1 VAPGAAVREL
11 AAPIHGAGALEGLYE
26 AHAPDLRRRCLRLTR
41 DAHAADDLMQEVFVR
56 FITRFPE
63 PPVGMNVGAYL
74 HATARNVLWK
84 QLRDSHETSDGD
96 IETTVG
102 ADDDLDR
109 DPERSAL
116 LVEQQSLVRRC
127 AAVLTGRQRRAL
139 TLRDVEG
146 YSYAEIGSELGIG
159 PGAVMAVISR
169 ARARLRVAVRRANV
183 DLDNLAPECMAMLG
197 PLSDYLDG
205 RAASTDAEVESH
217 LATCDDCCQ
226 TLASFQEAG
235 SRLRGF
241 LPFVPLGG
249 VLSRLRGKSHGG
261 GSSLDPVSVSTPT
274 HAPALARLG
283 NALGHG
289 GESPLGIA
297 GVGAMVTAALIAV
310 AGGGIVVAQHVGSGS
325 GSGHALVSA
334 APKPKPSIPAAAAIS
349 IAAPTSVPRAA
360 QTARPYGGH
369 PYSPSVAPL
378 TSGAAA
384 TPASSAAKV
393 ATGTPSA
400 PALTPKQAAPAADP
414 ATGGRTAPLPKT
426 TPIHVPVVAKPAVRT
441 PVKVPAVKV
450 PAVKVPAVKVPAV
463 KVPAIKVPAVVPV
476 VKVPVVKVPVVTV
489 PKVTTPA
496 VTTPVVTT
504 PTVVTPTV
512 PSTPT
517 VPPVQTP
524 AVPLGAS
531 ASFAVLAGAGVTN
544 TGLSAL
550 TGDLGSFPT
559 PSITGLASL
568 TLAGL
573 NQAGG
578 AVAQQAK
585 ADLVTAYD
593 SAVAKTSTEAIA
605 ADLGGRTFGPGVYR
619 SASSIGLTGALTLDG
634 RGDPNAV
641 FVFQAGST
649 LTTAS
654 ASQVLL
660 VNGARS
666 CNVFWQVGSSA
677 TLGTGSTFRGSI
689 LALTSVTVTTGV
701 TIDGRVLARN
711 GAVTLDTDTIAR
723 SGC

>member
-1 VAPGAAVREL
+1 VAPRAAVREL
-11 AAPIHGAGALEGLYE
+11 AAPSHGAGALEGLYE
-26 AHAPDLRRRCLRLTR
+26 AHAPDLRRRCMRLTR
-41 DAHAADDLMQEVFVR
+41 DAHAAEDLMQEVFVR
-56 FITRFPE
+56 FIARFPK
-63 PPVGMNVGAYL
+63 PPANMNVGAYL

-102 ADDDLDR
+102 ADDELDN

-116 LVEQQSLVRRC
+116 LVEQQGLVRRC
-127 AAVLTGRQRRAL
+127 TAVLTGRQRRAL

-159 PGAVMAVISR
+159 TGAVMQVISR

-183 DLDNLAPECMAMLG
+183 DLDGLAPECKAMLG

-205 RAASTDAEVESH
+205 RATSTESDIESH

-249 VLSRLRGKSHGG
+249 VLSRLRGRSHGA
-261 GSSLDPVSVSTPT
+261 GSSVNGVGASAAT
-274 HAPALARLG
+274 HAPALARIG
-283 NALGHG
+283 NALGAG
-289 GESPLGIA
+289 GDSPLGVA
-297 GVGAMVTAALIAV
+297 GVGAMVTAAVIAV
-310 AGGGIVVAQHVGSGS
+310 AGGGIVIAQHVSS
-325 GSGHALVSA
+325 GSGHALVAA
-334 APKPKPSIPAAAAIS
+334 APKPKSSSPPASAIS
-349 IAAPTSVPRAA
+349 VSAPAGTVRAT
-360 QTARPYGGH
+360 QVARSYGGH
-369 PYSPSVAPL
+369 PYSPSIASTAAP
-378 TSGAAA
+378 

-393 ATGTPSA
+393 AAVSPAA
-400 PALTPKQAAPAADP
+400 PATTPAQSAPAADP
-414 ATGGRTAPLPKT
+414 GTGT
-426 TPIHVPVVAKPAVRT
+426 TPPSQTTPTRVPIVATPVPSTPIRVHTIKIPPVEVP
-441 PVKVPAVKV
+441 PVKVPVVKIPV
-450 PAVKVPAVKVPAV
+450 VN
-463 KVPAIKVPAVVPV
+463 VPV
-476 VKVPVVKVPVVTV
+476 VKVPVVNVPAVKVPVVMI
-489 PKVTTPA
+489 PIVTTPL
-496 VTTPVVTT
+496 VTTPGAT
-504 PTVVTPTV
+504 TPTV

-517 VPPVQTP
+517 VPPVPPVQIP
-524 AVPLGAS
+524 AVPLAGA
-531 ASFAVLAGAGVTN
+531 ASFAVLAGSGVTN
-544 TGLSAL
+544 TGPTVL

-559 PSITGLASL
+559 LAITGLASL

-578 AVAQQAK
+578 PVAQQAK
-585 ADLVTAYD
+585 NDLVTAYNA
-593 SAVAKTSTEAIA
+593 AVAKTSTETIA
-605 ADLGGRTFGPGVYR
+605 ADLGGRTLGPGVYR
-619 SASSIGLTGALTLDG
+619 SASSLGLTGALTLDG
-634 RGDPNAV
+634 HGDPNAV

-677 TLGTGSTFRGSI
+677 TLGTGSLFRGNL
-689 LALTSVTVTTGV
+689 LALTSITVTTGV

-711 GAVTLDTDTIAR
+711 GAVTLDSDTIAR
-723 SGC
+723 SSC